1 MSDLSGKV
9 ALVTGASRGIGRAIA
24 GRLASLGAVVA
35 LNYNGSEAKAE
46 EVRAEIEAAGGK
58 AFLIQANVSEE
69 ADVLRMFEEVLSKE
83 NRIDILVNN
92 AGITRD
98 GLLIGMKEAQFD
110 EVLKTNLYGAYF
122 CMQQAAKMLRQK
134 SGRIINI
141 SSYSGLHGN
150 AGQMNYAAAKA
161 GLVGMT
167 KTAAR
172 ELGSRGITVNAV
184 APGFIDT
191 DMTAVLSDKSKEAI
205 LSGVPLGRMGSA
217 DDVAA
222 AVAFLAGDEASYIT
236 GQVLSVDGGLS
247 I

>member
-1 MSDLSGKV
+1 
-9 ALVTGASRGIGRAIA
+9 
-24 GRLASLGAVVA
+24 
-35 LNYNGSEAKAE
+35 
-46 EVRAEIEAAGGK
+46 
-58 AFLIQANVSEE
+58 
-69 ADVLRMFEEVLSKE
+69 
-83 NRIDILVNN
+83 
-92 AGITRD
+92 
-98 GLLIGMKEAQFD
+98 
-110 EVLKTNLYGAYF
+110 
-122 CMQQAAKMLRQK
+122 
-134 SGRIINI
+134 
-141 SSYSGLHGN
+141 
-150 AGQMNYAAAKA
+150 
-161 GLVGMT
+161 MT